1 VTLEIAQGAIEA
13 VEADLREIPGVL
25 EAYATTGTG
34 DVLCRVAAR
43 SHEALQHT
51 LVRLNRSPSVVRSTS
66 VIVLSRLVALR
77 TLPLLRSEAD
87 PRPGRSQMAAP
98 EGPEGNA

>member
-1 VTLEIAQGAIEA
+1 MSSAGLPRG
-13 VEADLREIPGVL
+13 RM
-25 EAYATTGTG
+25 
-34 DVLCRVAAR
+34 R
-43 SHEALQHT
+43 SYRHT

-77 TLPLLRSEAD
+77 TLPLLRTAAD

-98 EGPEGNA
+98 QD